1 MWFDILKKEK
11 PVAANYASKRILWL
25 ADKIEE
31 LVAEVK
37 IHSSYF
43 SDAGDNNLGA
53 SLEFSL
59 EDSKGKKNPV
69 GYIGFSDLT
78 KWKKYNLDSIRDI
91 RNRYLKEV
99 EQIERRENQIGY
111 NKRLLEYKK
120 RLLEHAKY
128 RYEERIKEVKM
139 AAFQETHYFTFKWHK
154 RNQKTQYEDSMEE
167 AIESP
172 TLRVYHELGAKK
184 VHRKKYD
191 EESIIQLIV
200 DLKDF
205 IKDTRFSWGDG

>member
-1 MWFDILKKEK
+1 M
-11 PVAANYASKRILWL
+11 
-25 ADKIEE
+25 
-31 LVAEVK
+31 AEVK

-99 EQIERRENQIGY
+99 EQKAYDDGYSKGIDDGRAEN
-111 NKRLLEYKK
+111 
-120 RLLEHAKY
+120 A
-128 RYEERIKEVKM
+128 
-139 AAFQETHYFTFKWHK
+139 
-154 RNQKTQYEDSMEE
+154 
-167 AIESP
+167 
-172 TLRVYHELGAKK
+172 
-184 VHRKKYD
+184 
-191 EESIIQLIV
+191 
-200 DLKDF
+200 
-205 IKDTRFSWGDG
+205 